1 MVRSRPGVPASC
13 VLAGTFMGDVVMALD
28 MDVFGGGVAV
38 VTGAG
43 AGIGAGL
50 ARRAGALGM
59 TVVVSDINLQAA
71 EGTVEEIRAA
81 GGQAEAI
88 RIDVSQPEELDR
100 LAETVFDRHG
110 DVRLLI
116 NNAGIET
123 VGYTWEIPTAR
134 WEATLNINVHG
145 VIHGVRA
152 FVPRM
157 IASGKEAWIGNLS
170 SVGAFGQMPGQ
181 TAYTVTKHAV
191 QAFSESLYLEMEL
204 KNLPIHVSAIVPG
217 MLRTNIFNAEAGE
230 GEPGNAA
237 AHRRAMFEM
246 MRDYGMDLDEGCRL
260 FLEQMAD
267 NKFWV
272 HSQPEMSEQII
283 GGRVRFLQEQLP
295 PIMPDIARQIAV
307 E

>member
-13 VLAGTFMGDVVMALD
+13 VLAGTLMGDVVMVRD
-28 MDVFGGGVAV
+28 GEVFGGGVAV

-59 TVVVSDINLQAA
+59 TVVVSDVNLQAA

-110 DVRLLI
+110 EVRLLI

-152 FVPRM
+152 FVPRI

-260 FLEQMAD
+260 FLEQMAE

>member
-1 MVRSRPGVPASC
+1 
-13 VLAGTFMGDVVMALD
+13 MARD
-28 MDVFGGGVAV
+28 AEVFAGGVAV

-43 AGIGAGL
+43 SGIGAGI

-59 TVVVSDINLQAA
+59 TVVVSDINEAA
-71 EGTVEEIRAA
+71 AAQTVQEIAAA
-81 GGQAEAI
+81 GGKAEAVKV
-88 RIDVSQPEELDR
+88 DVSQPEELDR
-100 LAETVFDRHG
+100 LADLVFDRHG
-110 DVRLLI
+110 EVRLLI

-152 FVPRM
+152 FVPKI
-157 IASGKEAWIGNLS
+157 IATGKEAWIGNLS
-170 SVGAFGQMPGQ
+170 SVGAFGTMPAQ

-191 QAFSESLYLEMEL
+191 QSFSECLYLEMEL

-230 GEPGNAA
+230 GEPENAQR
-237 AHRRAMFEM
+237 HRRAMFEM

-272 HSQPEMSEQII
+272 HSQPDMSEQII
-283 GGRVRFLQEQLP
+283 AGRVKFLTEQIP
-295 PIMPDIARQIAV
+295 PIMPDLARQIAAD
-307 E
+307 

>member
-1 MVRSRPGVPASC
+1 
-13 VLAGTFMGDVVMALD
+13 MARD
-28 MDVFGGGVAV
+28 KAVFDGGVAV

-43 AGIGAGL
+43 SGIGAGL

-59 TVVVSDINLQAA
+59 TVVVTDINEAA
-71 EGTVEEIRAA
+71 AAQTVAAIMAA
-81 GGQAEAI
+81 GGKAQAEKV
-88 RIDVSQPEELDR
+88 DVSVPEELDR
-100 LAETVFDRHG
+100 LAELVFERHG

-123 VGYTWEIPTAR
+123 VGNTWEVPAAR

-191 QAFSESLYLEMEL
+191 QAFSECLYLEMEL
-204 KNLPIHVSAIVPG
+204 KKLPIHVSAIVPG
-217 MLRTNIFNAEAGE
+217 MMRTNIFNAEAGA
-230 GEPGNAA
+230 GEPDNAA
-237 AHRRAMFEM
+237 NHRRAMFEM

-283 GGRVRFLQEQLP
+283 AGRIRFLQDQIP
-295 PIMPDIARQIAV
+295 PIMPDLARQIAV
-307 E
+307 D

>member
-1 MVRSRPGVPASC
+1 MAHDAEVF
-13 VLAGTFMGDVVMALD
+13 AGGI
-28 MDVFGGGVAV
+28 AV

-43 AGIGAGL
+43 SGIGAGI

-59 TVVVSDINLQAA
+59 TVVVSDINEAA
-71 EGTVEEIRAA
+71 AQGTVDQIVGA
-81 GGQAEAI
+81 GGKAEAVKV
-88 RIDVSQPEELDR
+88 DVSRPEELDR
-100 LAETVFDRHG
+100 LAELVFDRHG
-110 DVRLLI
+110 EVRLLI

-123 VGYTWEIPTAR
+123 VGYTWEVPAAR

-152 FVPRM
+152 FVPRI

-170 SVGAFGQMPGQ
+170 SVGAFGAMPAQ

-191 QAFSESLYLEMEL
+191 QSFSECLYLEMEL
-204 KNLPIHVSAIVPG
+204 KKLPIHVSAIVPG
-217 MLRTNIFNAEAGE
+217 MMRTNIFNAEAGE
-230 GEPGNAA
+230 GEPDNAKR
-237 AHRRAMFEM
+237 HRRAMFEM

-260 FLEQMAD
+260 FLEQMAE

-283 GGRVRFLQEQLP
+283 AGRVKFLTEQIP
-295 PIMPDIARQIAV
+295 PIMPDLAREIAV
-307 E
+307 D